1 MKRRTGIFLLVVT
14 AELLASSCTPATL
27 LTTGAKAPEFE
38 LFDANGQTVRL
49 AAYAG
54 RPVMLDFWG
63 TN

>member
-1 MKRRTGIFLLVVT
+1 MKHRTVIFILVI
-14 AELLASSCTPATL
+14 AAALLASSCTPGSL

-49 AAYAG
+49 ADYAG